1 MSSGLA
7 GEPAQRVRGGQ
18 GIGRGSARLGARRG
32 RASDVDLR
40 ARGVCPG
47 AGAAGDLGGATART
61 LAERGS
67 RLVLADHP
75 QTHERL
81 QEVVEDC
88 LSLGA
93 EAVGATFS
101 VTDEEAVASAIE
113 SHEPFAGVV
122 NSAGLQGEVVSVERY
137 PLEDAR
143 RLLEVNVLGLMC
155 VLAASARAM
164 IRAGIGGSIVNIA
177 SMAGV
182 SGAPN
187 MPAYSASKAAVVGL
201 TKAAA
206 RDLAPHG
213 IRVNAV
219 SPGFIGPG
227 RMWETQVERQ
237 AGAGSQYFAGD
248 PKTVASQMI
257 AMVPLRRYG
266 APREVAAVV
275 AFLLSEEASY
285 VTGVNLEVSGGSA

>member
-1 MSSGLA
+1 VTRIL
-7 GEPAQRVRGGQ
+7 VT
-18 GIGRGSARLGARRG
+18 
-32 RASDVDLR
+32 
-40 ARGVCPG
+40 
-47 AGAAGDLGGATART
+47 GAAGDLGSATART

-75 QTHERL
+75 QADERL

-88 LSLGA
+88 RSLGA

-101 VTDEEAVASAIE
+101 VTDEAAVASAIE
-113 SHEPFAGVV
+113 GHEPFSGVV
-122 NSAGLQGEVVSVERY
+122 NSAGLQGEFVSVERY

-155 VLAASARAM
+155 VLAISARAM
-164 IRAGIGGSIVNIA
+164 IRAGTGGSIVNIA

-187 MPAYSASKAAVVGL
+187 MPAYSASKAAVIGL
-201 TKAAA
+201 SKAAA

-227 RMWETQVERQ
+227 RMWETQVARQ
-237 AGAGSQYFAGD
+237 AEAEGQYFARD
-248 PKTVASQMI
+248 PETVASQMI

-266 APREVAAVV
+266 APAEVGAVV
-275 AFLLSEEASY
+275 AFLLSDEASY